1 MNRRAKGGNPGHS
14 DPDPPTTPAPEP
26 DRVTRLKRQIALGR
40 YRVDPDAVAGEMLLK
55 LRLLS
60 LSRRALLAD
69 RTGAVGPQAQPSTDE

>member
-1 MNRRAKGGNPGHS
+1 
-14 DPDPPTTPAPEP
+14 
-26 DRVTRLKRQIALGR
+26 VTRLKRQIALGR